1 MSKVKVRGAGIALL
15 LILEVFFS
23 GTWRAACAE
32 RIGDIARVQGMT
44 ENLLVGYGLVIG
56 LPGTGD
62 TSRSPFTRQSLVS
75 ALSRLGVNARA
86 LSSAIKGRNVAAVMV
101 TARLSPFQRKGAR
114 FSVRVASIGD
124 ATSLQGGTL
133 LLASLKAPNGQVYGT
148 AQGPVNADA
157 PGRIGENV
165 RNSDPPEGKRTS
177 GMVSEGGLVV
187 TGVPVPFNGRH
198 HLWISLDKANFTTA
212 ARIARAIN
220 AAMGGRPAVA
230 QDGRSVQVSIPEES
244 RGEVVG
250 YMARILNLPV
260 TPDRAPLVVINQQT
274 GTIVIG
280 RGVEVS
286 ECAVS
291 HRDLSVVVTGKRVVS
306 PAPDR
311 SIPLTYVPRTVTLRS
326 LVTALS
332 TLGTRTGDMIAIL
345 EALKASG
352 ALEAEIRIVG

>member
-1 MSKVKVRGAGIALL
+1 MNMVAQRWGTIALL
-15 LILEVFFS
+15 LLLSVVFS
-23 GTWRAACAE
+23 GNRSLVRAE

-44 ENLLVGYGLVIG
+44 DNLLVGYGLVVG

-75 ALSRLGVNARA
+75 VLDRLGVNARA
-86 LSSAIKGRNVAAVMV
+86 LASGIKGRNVAAVMV
-101 TARLSPFQRKGAR
+101 TARLSPFLRKGAR
-114 FSVRVASIGD
+114 FSVRVASVGD
-124 ATSLQGGTL
+124 AASLQGGTL
-133 LLASLKAPNGQVYGT
+133 LLASLRAPNGHVYAT
-148 AQGPVNADA
+148 AQGPVDADA
-157 PGRIGENV
+157 PGRIGERV

-177 GMVSEGGLVV
+177 GMVLQGGLVV
-187 TGVPVPFNGRH
+187 RGVPVPFNGRH

-212 ARIARAIN
+212 ARISRSIN

-244 RGEVVG
+244 RGDVVG
-250 YMARILNLPV
+250 YMARILNLSV

-291 HRDLSVVVTGKRVVS
+291 HRDLSVVVTGKRVV
-306 PAPDR
+306 APKQDR

-332 TLGTRTGDMIAIL
+332 TLGTRPEDMIAIL